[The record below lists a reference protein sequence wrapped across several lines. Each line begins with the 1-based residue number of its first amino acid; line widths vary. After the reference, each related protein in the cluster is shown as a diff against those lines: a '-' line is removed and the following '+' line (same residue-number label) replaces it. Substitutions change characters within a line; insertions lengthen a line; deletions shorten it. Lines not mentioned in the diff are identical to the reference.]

1 MAGFVQNLLQD
12 AAGAFFGSDYLRDY
26 THASKTFR
34 TNNYQNAP
42 KLKFL
47 YHTYF
52 DINPDAFVGYN
63 SRSVGQVGPTTNFGL
78 LVKEI
83 KLPTYS
89 FNTVQLN
96 QYNRK
101 RIIQTKIKYDPIDVT
116 FHDDNGDQVNQLW
129 EAYYN
134 YYYTDGL
141 KPNVQFGGSRGAQ
154 GQGPNNYNE
163 RNIYNESITGDDD
176 WGYNAQANGGGNVK
190 VPFFKSITVFGFNQ
204 HNFTAYT
211 LINPIITSFSHDTYN
226 YSEGN
231 GIMSNRMNID
241 YETVVYNYGAIDGR
255 DPGNIVTGF
264 GDQATYDR
272 SESPISKVGA
282 NGTILGQGG
291 LKDAA
296 GGTLDAIARG
306 DYLTA
311 IKTAGTAYNTFKNK
325 DLKQV
330 AAAELTAMLRNS
342 VTNTPNTRNTL
353 FDFPSAGSTPGPL
366 GTAGAPPIGTAGYG
380 SGTNQPIIYNEPI
393 AGYQYNGQDLTT
405 GPRFSGEPG
414 G

>member
-63 SRSVGQVGPTTNFGL
+63 SRSVGQVGPSTNFGL

-176 WGYNAQANGGGNVK
+176 WGYNAQANGGGDVK

-211 LINPIITSFSHDTYN
+211 LINPVITSFSHDTYN

-272 SESPISKVGA
+272 SESPISKLGA

-291 LKDAA
+291 LVDAA
-296 GGTLDAIARG
+296 GGTLDALARG
-306 DYLTA
+306 DYLSA
-311 IKTAGTAYNTFKNK
+311 IKTAGTAYNTFKNTNI
-325 DLKQV
+325 KQV

-380 SGTNQPIIYNEPI
+380 SGSNQPIIYNEPI

-405 GPRFSGEPG
+405 GPRFPGEG

>member
-52 DINPDAFVGYN
+52 EINPEAFVGYD
-63 SRSVGQVGPTTNFGL
+63 SRGVGPVNAGTNFGL

-83 KLPTYS
+83 KLPTYT
-89 FNTVQLN
+89 FNTTQLN

-101 RIIQTKIKYDPIDVT
+101 RIVQTKIKYDPIDVT

-129 EAYYN
+129 DAYYN
-134 YYYTDGL
+134 YYYNDGS

-163 RNIYNESITGDDD
+163 RNIYNNSITGDDD
-176 WGYNAQANGGGNVK
+176 WGYNPQSSYGDSPVK
-190 VPFFKSITVFGFNQ
+190 VPFFKTITVFGFNQ

-231 GIMSNRMNID
+231 GTMSNRMSID

-272 SESPISKVGA
+272 TESPISKPGA

-291 LKDAA
+291 LVDAA
-296 GGTLDAIARG
+296 GGTLAALQRG
-306 DYLTA
+306 DLLTA
-311 IKTAGTAYNTFKNK
+311 VKTAGTAYNTFKNTNI
-325 DLKQV
+325 KQV
-330 AAAELTAMLRNS
+330 AAAELTGMLRNAI
-342 VTNTPNTRNTL
+342 TNTPNTRNTL
-353 FDFPSAGSTPGPL
+353 FDFPSAGATPGPL
-366 GTAGAPPIGTAGYG
+366 GTAGAPPIGTQNLGNG
-380 SGTNQPIIYNEPI
+380 SGQPVITNEPL
-393 AGYQYNGQDLTT
+393 AGQQFNGSDLTT
-405 GPRFSGEPG
+405 GPRVDTG

>member
-63 SRSVGQVGPTTNFGL
+63 SRSVGTVGPSTNFGL

-134 YYYTDGL
+134 YYYNDGL

-163 RNIYNESITGDDD
+163 RNIYNLSITGDDD

-211 LINPIITSFSHDTYN
+211 LINPVITSFSHDTYN
-226 YSEGN
+226 YNEGN

-241 YETVVYNYGAIDGR
+241 YETVVYNYGAVDGR

-272 SESPISKVGA
+272 NESPISKLGA

-291 LKDAA
+291 LVDAA
-296 GGTLDAIARG
+296 GGTLDALARG
-306 DYLTA
+306 DLLGA
-311 IKTAGTAYNTFKNK
+311 VKTAGTAYNTFKNTNI
-325 DLKQV
+325 KQV

-366 GTAGAPPIGTAGYG
+366 GTAGAPPIGTRNLGNG
-380 SGTNQPIIYNEPI
+380 SGQPVITGEPL
-393 AGYQYNGQDLTT
+393 AGQQFNGQDLST
-405 GPRFSGEPG
+405 GPRFFGEG
-414 G
+414 GG